1 MTWKERRKLSYLM
14 HEFDDVGLPHS
25 YVKLSDEELI
35 EMVVNFFK
43 TESLLVYP
51 AKSYF
56 VAIVYAH
63 CLEKYF
69 GENFYKVLNDKELLF
84 DDKYF
89 IPYEDDKFVYDRIIM
104 QLGEIDQYKSIE
116 KTLNYFKEEM
126 LLEEW

>member
-14 HEFDDVGLPHS
+14 HEFDDVGLPYS
-25 YVKLSDEELI
+25 YVKLSDEELVD
-35 EMVVNFFK
+35 MVVNFFK

-104 QLGEIDQYKSIE
+104 QLEEIDQYKSIE
-116 KTLNYFKEEM
+116 KTVNYFKEEM
-126 LLEEW
+126 LLEE